1 MACLTSFAEGAGSN
15 VNVHV
20 GTRHLWLMQAA
31 ADKLWPTEGLSG
43 GFSYHCG
50 TKFDGE
56 MLSHNPAN
64 PAGAA
69 ALLVRIART
78 IASSRPGLN
87 PHTLTVRLR
96 LRGLVRVMLA
106 RDSAYA
112 LQSARPPEPSRRW
125 NNSNTSP

>member
-1 MACLTSFAEGAGSN
+1 VIARASLANTAKPYHK
-15 VNVHV
+15 VV
-20 GTRHLWLMQAA
+20 
-31 ADKLWPTEGLSG
+31 LSCEPPNQ
-43 GFSYHCG
+43 FL
-50 TKFDGE
+50 
-56 MLSHNPAN
+56 LSN

-69 ALLVRIART
+69 ALLVRIAQT

-96 LRGLVRVMLA
+96 LRGLVRLMLA
-106 RDSAYA
+106 RDSGKA